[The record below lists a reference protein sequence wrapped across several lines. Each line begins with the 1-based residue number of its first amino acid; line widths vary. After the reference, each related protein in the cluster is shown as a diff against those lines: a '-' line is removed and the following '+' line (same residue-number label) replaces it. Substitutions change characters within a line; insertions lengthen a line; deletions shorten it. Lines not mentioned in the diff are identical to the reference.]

1 MAVAA
6 VVTVL
11 VMGAEHVIHDV
22 EETVVVVV
30 VTVAMVEIMIVV
42 VGMRG
47 SGHVLVHGMPRRP
60 DGLEGHEPHEEDQ
73 ERTTH
78 GTQC

>member
-1 MAVAA
+1 
-6 VVTVL
+6 
-11 VMGAEHVIHDV
+11 
-22 EETVVVVV
+22 
-30 VTVAMVEIMIVV
+30 
-42 VGMRG
+42 
-47 SGHVLVHGMPRRP
+47 VLVHGMPRRP